1 MKKKLEREKKKGS
14 LLRLNNFIF
23 FNNNKKD
30 SKMSGLIQWSSCAK
44 RKPGKKSAGKKPN
57 AQRQR
62 LLASRKRKQRESAL
76 KAEAKI
82 VWKRDAE

>member
-1 MKKKLEREKKKGS
+1 MKKSWNARKKGS

-23 FNNNKKD
+23 LTIIRK
-30 SKMSGLIQWSSCAK
+30 IQNERTYPVVFMREAQT
-44 RKPGKKSAGKKPN
+44 RQKSAGKKPN

>member
-1 MKKKLEREKKKGS
+1 
-14 LLRLNNFIF
+14 
-23 FNNNKKD
+23 
-30 SKMSGLIQWSSCAK
+30 MSGLIQWSSCAK
-44 RKPGKKSAGKKPN
+44 RKPGKKPN

-62 LLASRKRKQRESAL
+62 LWASRKRKQRESAL